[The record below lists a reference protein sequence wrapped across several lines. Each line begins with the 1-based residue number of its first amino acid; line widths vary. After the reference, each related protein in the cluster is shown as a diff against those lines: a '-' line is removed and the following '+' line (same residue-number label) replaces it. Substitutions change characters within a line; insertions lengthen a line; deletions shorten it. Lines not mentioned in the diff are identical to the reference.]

1 MVSVFKHYQQF
12 QLCLAIG
19 QNLRTLWTYQGTE
32 IIILFFQMPNFTCN
46 QSSTVHLFYLD
57 SFSIYFPFFRIL
69 NNDLASTV
77 SKYPKRFVGLG
88 TIPMQAPEL
97 AVEEMKRAAID
108 LKMPGFQIGSHVGDW
123 NLDAKELY
131 PIYKTAEELGETTS
145 VSGSGGLFMKFYVK
159 PKMILLL

>member
-1 MVSVFKHYQQF
+1 MKSRY
-12 QLCLAIG
+12 
-19 QNLRTLWTYQGTE
+19 
-32 IIILFFQMPNFTCN
+32 LFI
-46 QSSTVHLFYLD
+46 S
-57 SFSIYFPFFRIL
+57 RIV

-131 PIYKTAEELGETTS
+131 PIYKTAEELGTMGPIINFFDGRSPSRHKQRIAT
-145 VSGSGGLFMKFYVK
+145 LRHWYIK
-159 PKMILLL
+159 PK

>member
-1 MVSVFKHYQQF
+1 MKKLLIYFISGV
-12 QLCLAIG
+12 
-19 QNLRTLWTYQGTE
+19 
-32 IIILFFQMPNFTCN
+32 
-46 QSSTVHLFYLD
+46 FYLD
-57 SFSIYFPFFRIL
+57 FFWPTVIKFKNILDISRIL

-159 PKMILLL
+159 PKMALLL

>member
-1 MVSVFKHYQQF
+1 MKKLLIYFISGV
-12 QLCLAIG
+12 
-19 QNLRTLWTYQGTE
+19 
-32 IIILFFQMPNFTCN
+32 
-46 QSSTVHLFYLD
+46 FYLD
-57 SFSIYFPFFRIL
+57 FFWPTVIKFKNILDISRIL

-108 LKMPGFQIGSHVGDW
+108 LEMPGFQIGSHVGDW

-131 PIYKTAEELGETTS
+131 PIYKTAEELGKYS
-145 VSGSGGLFMKFYVK
+145 AAGQK
-159 PKMILLL
+159 I